1 MRKISLLPFL
11 MVLLL
16 WSCSNP
22 EPGPPP
28 GLATPPA
35 NTAPP
40 VPPRPPEPGP
50 GSPPPAVSAGPV
62 KLVEITVSGR
72 SVSPPPG
79 RVEVKQGE
87 QVRMV
92 IHSDTPD
99 EVHVHGYDLEKPVG
113 PGQDAVIEFA
123 ATQTGLFEVETHDSG
138 LLLTQLA
145 VR

>member
-1 MRKISLLPFL
+1 MS
-11 MVLLL
+11 
-16 WSCSNP
+16 
-22 EPGPPP
+22 
-28 GLATPPA
+28 PPA
-35 NTAPP
+35 STAKLIE
-40 VPPRPPEPGP
+40 VT
-50 GSPPPAVSAGPV
+50 V
-62 KLVEITVSGR
+62 KGR

-87 QVRMV
+87 QVRLV
-92 IHSDTPD
+92 VHSDTPD
-99 EVHVHGYDLEKPVG
+99 EIHVHGYDLEKPVG